1 MEERNIGTRGEGPN
15 YRAAWG
21 TIQISQT
28 ITRIY
33 LTVTQ
38 TEGRLNLA
46 YKLLSGQLW
55 YTRTQEPVYTL
66 HILLSIPTTHYIH
79 YSTHNTTH
87 CSLHTQHYSLLA
99 AHTTLFTARCTHN
112 TIHCSLHTTLFTAR
126 CTHNTT
132 HYSLYT
138 QHYSLVAAHTTLLTA
153 HYSPIR

>member
-1 MEERNIGTRGEGPN
+1 MEERNVGTRGEGPN

-87 CSLHTQHYSLLA
+87 CSLHTQHYSLHTQHYSLLA
-99 AHTTLFTARCTHN
+99 AHTTLFTAH
-112 TIHCSLHTTLFTAR
+112 
-126 CTHNTT
+126 
-132 HYSLYT
+132 YT
-138 QHYSLVAAHTTLLTA
+138 QHYSLLAAHTTLLTTRYTHNTIHWSLHTQ
-153 HYSPIR
+153 HYSLHTTHPLGS